1 MTFSKYAS
9 VVIDLAIDKALDYG
23 IPLELIDQ
31 IHPGTRV
38 SIPVRGYLRKGCVI
52 TVKDS
57 PNFSPVLPIKEA
69 LSKHP
74 LLTDNLL
81 QIALW
86 MAKYYA
92 TPLNKVLKVI
102 LPAPIRKETGHKE
115 QKFVMRK
122 KTKEEIRALCKELR
136 ARSPRQV
143 AALEAMLKV
152 TKGILLSE
160 LLEKAETNHSAISA
174 LVKKEILEVDIVRI
188 DRSPLIAE
196 EYFKTKPKKLGSE
209 QQEAFKSIHD
219 SIQKNVFATHL
230 LYGITGSGKTE
241 IYLQA
246 IEKALSLGKGA
257 IVLVPEISLTAQM
270 IDRFRS
276 RFEGKLAVIH
286 SRLSLGERY
295 DEWHKLRE
303 GRAQI
308 CLGARSAVFSPVK
321 NLGLIVVDEEHESS
335 YKQTDEMPCYNA
347 RDVAVMLCHFN
358 HSTAILGSATPSL
371 ESFANAK
378 SGKYILNTLPKRA
391 SEAKIPKI
399 RTVDMKREYERAN
412 GFKLFSDDLLT
423 AIEKRFKEG
432 EQSILFL
439 NKRGYHSTLFCPP
452 CGKGVE
458 CRHCTLPMTFHKK
471 ENLLLC
477 HLCGYQIAPP
487 PTNCP
492 TCKKPTIKYKG
503 VGTQLVEKSLLAIFP
518 EIRTLR
524 MDADTTRHK
533 GSHQKLLRAFGT
545 GKADVMIGTQMIA
558 KGLHFPQVTLVGVL
572 NCDSSLN
579 FPDYR
584 SQEKTFQLITQV
596 AGRSGRGIAEG
607 EVIIQT
613 CIPDHPTI
621 QLASKQDYDAFFKDE
636 IEYRKLM
643 ELPPFTKLA
652 KFTFSGLSE
661 QEVRHFASQFRHEL
675 AKHLPP
681 ALKLNPIVPAGYP
694 KIKDRYRYH
703 FIIKGENLSGL
714 SQSLLKIKETLKQPS
729 SIKILSNI
737 DPLSIYF

>member
-9 VVIDLAIDKALDYG
+9 VVLDLAIDKALDYS
-23 IPLELIDQ
+23 IPLELLDQ
-31 IHPGTRV
+31 IQPGVRV
-38 SIPVRGYLRKGCVI
+38 SVPVRGYPRKGCVI
-52 TVKDS
+52 AVKDA
-57 PNFSPVLPIKEA
+57 PDFTPVLPIQSA

-74 LLTDNLL
+74 LLTEELL
-81 QIALW
+81 TLALW

-92 TPLNKVLKVI
+92 TPLSKVLKVI
-102 LPAPIRKETGHKE
+102 FPAPIRKETGHK
-115 QKFVMRK
+115 QQQFVMRK
-122 KTKEEIRALCKELR
+122 KTKEEIRTLCKELR
-136 ARSPRQV
+136 SRSPRQV
-143 AALEAMLKV
+143 AALEAMLKI

-160 LLEKAETNHSAISA
+160 LLERAETSRSAISA
-174 LVKKEILEVDIVRI
+174 LVKKEILDVDIVRV

-196 EYFKTKPKKLGSE
+196 EYFKTKPKKLGPE
-209 QQEAFKSIHD
+209 QQNAYD
-219 SIQKNVFATHL
+219 SIQDSLQKNTFNTHL

-276 RFEGKLAVIH
+276 RFEGKLAIIH

-308 CLGARSAVFSPVK
+308 CLGARSAIFSPVP

-347 RDVAVMLCHFN
+347 RDVAVMRCHFN
-358 HSTAILGSATPSL
+358 QCTAILGSATPSL
-371 ESFANAK
+371 ESFSNAK
-378 SGKYILNTLPKRA
+378 SGKYILNSLPKRA
-391 SEAKIPKI
+391 SEAKIPKM

-452 CGKGVE
+452 CRKGVE
-458 CRHCTLPMTFHKK
+458 CRHCTLPMTYHKK
-471 ENLLLC
+471 ENFLLC
-477 HLCGYQIAPP
+477 HLCGYQITPP

-503 VGTQLVEKSLLAIFP
+503 VGTQLVEKSLLAVFP

-533 GSHQKLLRAFGT
+533 GSHQKLLRSFGT

-596 AGRSGRGIAEG
+596 AGRSGRGTSEG

-643 ELPPFTKLA
+643 ELPPFTKLS
-652 KFTFSGLSE
+652 KCTFSGPSE
-661 QEVRHFASQFRHEL
+661 QEVRHFASQFREEISKYL
-675 AKHLPP
+675 SSK
-681 ALKLNPIVPAGYP
+681 LKLGPVVPAGYP
-694 KIKDRYRYH
+694 KVKDRYRYH

-714 SQSLLKIKETLKQPS
+714 STALSKTKEHLKQNNS
-729 SIKILSNI
+729 VKTLFNI